1 MCSPC
6 PPFQRRRPG
15 RAVCVVDRKRVVKV
29 HTGSALLDP
38 RVNRRSALCTPG
50 GSAVN
55 FSQAAFTLYNARS
68 VLFPSSLC
76 LHGAPFGPSSESSSV
91 YRGRDFCPLFRIA
104 PPHTAAHAHRDR
116 HATRVRPR
124 PRAASPPGPAC
135 CAYSTSAPTCRPP
148 GGCEPCAEASAARR
162 LPVTT
167 PSPVPA
173 ASRSLPSKR
182 ARCQHGPHGPHG
194 RVARTEPTQP
204 ISARPASGPAARSWH
219 D

>member
-124 PRAASPPGPAC
+124 PGGQPTRPSLLRLQYKRSHMPAS
-135 CAYSTSAPTCRPP
+135 
-148 GGCEPCAEASAARR
+148 RR
-162 LPVTT
+162 LRAVCRGLSSS
-167 PSPVPA
+167 PSAGDDPITGTSGLQITAIKACAVP
-173 ASRSLPSKR
+173 
-182 ARCQHGPHGPHG
+182 
-194 RVARTEPTQP
+194 
-204 ISARPASGPAARSWH
+204 ARPARPARTRRPH
-219 D
+219 